1 MLWPLHAAT
10 PGEHMTRKQLEV
22 YREDAKAKLSW
33 AKRHGGNRE
42 VLDVLRLHIDR
53 LSEKIEQLAPR

>member
-1 MLWPLHAAT
+1 
-10 PGEHMTRKQLEV
+10 MTRKQLEV

-42 VLDVLRLHIDR
+42 LDVLRLHIDR